1 MYHKVPC
8 DMFLIVESDDNK
20 ISFLDSINIQ
30 SSAISS
36 GLNHKNPS
44 VQVIEN
50 SDRLEKYKIL
60 STDTLIMI

>member
-30 SSAISS
+30 SSEISS
-36 GLNHKNPS
+36 TGNGVKNRQNHFF
-44 VQVIEN
+44 VI
-50 SDRLEKYKIL
+50 
-60 STDTLIMI
+60 

>member
-30 SSAISS
+30 SSEISCVS
-36 GLNHKNPS
+36 QITKNNDFDDFS
-44 VQVIEN
+44 RQ
-50 SDRLEKYKIL
+50 
-60 STDTLIMI
+60 